1 MTDVIDEAAVQDFLR
16 RHSPFDHMA
25 QGDLDFLSARL
36 RPIEFAAGD
45 AITDPDAGPAEWF
58 YVLKEGRI
66 VGDEQGEDERSS
78 GNAWELVPGEC
89 FPIGALLDR
98 RPVRNAQRAETDVTC
113 LTMDRS
119 AFDELRGRSA
129 VFSEFCTSR
138 LSSLLEQVHQQV
150 QAQAIRDLGG
160 DTSLNVPLG
169 QKSLREPLT
178 CPPDTPIRDAL
189 RTMGAEKV
197 GSMVVADSERRP
209 LGIFTLK
216 DLMNRVALKNVPLH
230 APIGEVMSRDP
241 VTVSRGAFAFE
252 AAMLMA
258 HNGIQHLC
266 VVEDQ
271 RLVGVISERDLF
283 SMQRVGL
290 VNLSKSIGRAA
301 SVPELARIAK
311 DIHQLVAQM
320 IAQGVKVG
328 QITQIITLLND
339 QILERILELALADA
353 QLPAGLSFTW
363 LAFGSEGR
371 HEQTLKTDQDNGIL
385 FAAPDGMS
393 AENARRALLPLADR
407 VNRDLDACGFT
418 LCPGNIMARNPECC
432 LSLEEWEA
440 RFVRWID
447 QGTPEHLLK
456 SSIFFDFR
464 PLHGPSGPAREL
476 RERLLDRTARNS
488 RFLKQMAANALRN
501 APPLGLIRDFR
512 LSGSGDQSNT
522 IDLKLNG
529 VTPFIDAARIFAL
542 ANRIRATNT
551 QERLS
556 GAAEAGVLDPGDAS
570 AWSDAYDYIRMLRMR
585 INQEQ
590 ALAGLPLSNRIAPD
604 RLNDLDRRILKE
616 AFREARRMQSK
627 LALDYQL

>member
-1 MTDVIDEAAVQDFLR
+1 
-16 RHSPFDHMA
+16 
-25 QGDLDFLSARL
+25 
-36 RPIEFAAGD
+36 
-45 AITDPDAGPAEWF
+45 
-58 YVLKEGRI
+58 
-66 VGDEQGEDERSS
+66 
-78 GNAWELVPGEC
+78 
-89 FPIGALLDR
+89 
-98 RPVRNAQRAETDVTC
+98 
-113 LTMDRS
+113 
-119 AFDELRGRSA
+119 
-129 VFSEFCTSR
+129 
-138 LSSLLEQVHQQV
+138 
-150 QAQAIRDLGG
+150 
-160 DTSLNVPLG
+160 
-169 QKSLREPLT
+169 
-178 CPPDTPIRDAL
+178 
-189 RTMGAEKV
+189 
-197 GSMVVADSERRP
+197 
-209 LGIFTLK
+209 
-216 DLMNRVALKNVPLH
+216 
-230 APIGEVMSRDP
+230 
-241 VTVSRGAFAFE
+241 
-252 AAMLMA
+252 
-258 HNGIQHLC
+258 
-266 VVEDQ
+266 
-271 RLVGVISERDLF
+271 
-283 SMQRVGL
+283 
-290 VNLSKSIGRAA
+290 
-301 SVPELARIAK
+301 
-311 DIHQLVAQM
+311 M

-339 QILERILELALADA
+339 QILERILELALADT
-353 QLPAGLSFTW
+353 QLPPGLSFTW

-385 FAAPDGMS
+385 FAAPEGMS
-393 AENARRALLPLADR
+393 PEDARRSLLPLADR

-432 LSLEEWEA
+432 LSLEEWET

-464 PLHGPSGPAREL
+464 PLHGPTGPARAL
-476 RERLLDRTARNS
+476 RDRLLDRTARNS

-542 ANRIRATNT
+542 ANRIPATNT
-551 QERLS
+551 RERLS

-604 RLNDLDRRILKE
+604 GLNDLDRRILKE
-616 AFREARRMQSK
+616 AFREARRVQSK